1 MSLLGSLL
9 IRLNIMPV
17 GQEETSA
24 EPTSI
29 LTELAKKGFES
40 KNSRF
45 APCTVHSFSYSIST
59 SALQHML
66 ELLCNNE
73 TMLYFHLLKY
83 SYPPSK

>member
-1 MSLLGSLL
+1 MSLPGSLP

-17 GQEETSA
+17 GQEETFA

-29 LTELAKKGFES
+29 LTELAKEGLES
-40 KNSRF
+40 ESNRF
-45 APCTVHSFSYSIST
+45 APRTVHSFSYSVST

-66 ELLCNNE
+66 ELLCNKE
-73 TMLYFHLLKY
+73 AMLYFHLLKF